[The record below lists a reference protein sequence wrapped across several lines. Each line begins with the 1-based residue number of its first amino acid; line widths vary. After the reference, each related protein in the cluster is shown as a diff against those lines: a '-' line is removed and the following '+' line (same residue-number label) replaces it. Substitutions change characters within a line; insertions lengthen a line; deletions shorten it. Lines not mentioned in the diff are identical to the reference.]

1 MPAKSSTTLKLP
13 RALKTRIA
21 RVAKKTG
28 RTPHGFMVEALERQT
43 AREERMEALVDEA
56 LASDREIEEG
66 GEVYAADD
74 VHAWLERLV
83 RGEKPAM
90 PKPWRG

>member
-1 MPAKSSTTLKLP
+1 
-13 RALKTRIA
+13 
-21 RVAKKTG
+21 
-28 RTPHGFMVEALERQT
+28 
-43 AREERMEALVDEA
+43 MEAFVSEA

-74 VHAWLERLV
+74 VHSWLERLV
-83 RGEKPAM
+83 RGEKPVT